1 MKNTSLL
8 SLQKSLIALSDSNSV
23 HYEVTA
29 QQIRETRIAILAAE
43 GVDMSKFLDYT
54 ARLEQIEKLDAEI
67 AKKSRLLESL
77 RVQVEEMQMVVGSI
91 YQRSVKT
98 SHTILSA
105 TN

>member
-8 SLQKSLIALSDSNSV
+8 SLQKSLVALSDSNSV
-23 HYEVTA
+23 HYETTA
-29 QQIRETRIAILAAE
+29 QQIRETRAAILAVE
-43 GVDMSKFLDYT
+43 GVDTSQILDYT

-77 RVQVEEMQMVVGSI
+77 RVQVEEMQMVAGSL

-98 SHTILSA
+98 SRTILAA